1 MGASDDEEDY
11 ITYGQPLGEEQHS
24 VAGQYRKDGQDPAL
38 TKALPVWQQ
47 VRSCGSLTNAAV
59 ACQTCTFS
67 PRPKQLALQLTA
79 DQNFPFTGGHKTWRA
94 AGAFT
99 ALSLEDTLQGFFNTV
114 GSKEGWAPATFKSS
128 REQRAGS
135 RC

>member
-47 VRSCGSLTNAAV
+47 VRSCGSLTTQQWPA
-59 ACQTCTFS
+59 
-67 PRPKQLALQLTA
+67 RLA
-79 DQNFPFTGGHKTWRA
+79 PFHPG
-94 AGAFT
+94 
-99 ALSLEDTLQGFFNTV
+99 
-114 GSKEGWAPATFKSS
+114 PSS
-128 REQRAGS
+128 WLCS
-135 RC
+135 